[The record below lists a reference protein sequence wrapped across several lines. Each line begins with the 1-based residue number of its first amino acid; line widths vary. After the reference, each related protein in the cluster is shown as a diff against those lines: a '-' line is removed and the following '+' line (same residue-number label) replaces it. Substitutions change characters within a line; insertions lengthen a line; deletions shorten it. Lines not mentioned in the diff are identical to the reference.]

1 MSDEVR
7 LLIAGDNFGKIEAE
21 FLNINPQT
29 KDAIHNAL
37 PFEGAANV
45 WGDEIYF
52 NIPVTASEE
61 NGQQDMEIGDVA
73 FWPMGN
79 AMCIFF
85 GKTPVSD
92 SEKPKAYSPVNLF
105 ARIIGDAMVL
115 KQVKDGDVI
124 SVKRTEPEI

>member
-7 LLIAGDNFGKIEAE
+7 LLISGDNFGEIEAE
-21 FLNINPQT
+21 FVDMNPQT
-29 KDAIHNAL
+29 KDAIINAL
-37 PFEGAANV
+37 PFQGEANV

-61 NGQQDMEIGDVA
+61 TGQQDMEVGDIA

-92 SEKPKAYSPVNLF
+92 SEKPKAYSPVNRF
-105 ARIIGDAMVL
+105 ARIIGDAKIFKKVEN
-115 KQVKDGDVI
+115 GDTI
-124 SVKRTEPEI
+124 SVKKKE

>member
-1 MSDEVR
+1 MSDDVILIIASDKFGEV
-7 LLIAGDNFGKIEAE
+7 EAE
-21 FLNINPQT
+21 FAEINPKT
-29 KDAIHNAL
+29 REAIINAL
-37 PFEGAANV
+37 PFQGEANV

-52 NIPVTASEE
+52 NIPVTADEE
-61 NGQQDMEIGDVA
+61 ESQQDMEVGDVA

-105 ARIIGDAMVL
+105 ARILGDATIFKKVEN
-115 KQVKDGDVI
+115 GDVI
-124 SVKRTEPEI
+124 TVKRKE